1 MGVPPQPQKG
11 AQKKEE
17 RKRTLPASSSKEGR
31 PKENK
36 REPASLTQEEAPKE
50 KKREPASSTQEEAP
64 KEKKRE
70 PASSTQEEAPKEK
83 KREPASST
91 QEEAPKE
98 NKREPTS
105 STQERGPKESKRE
118 PLPKLEPAAA
128 EYFRRAHET
137 LKSGFDSDEE
147 KALFVSN
154 VLVEAEAVALPLA
167 LDTAGSLLLQALLPS
182 ASAPSLS
189 RLLRAFLPALRLA
202 ACHPC
207 GAHILEAALLR
218 APVLISEGAE
228 DAEELE
234 DQVLELARAV
244 QEELPTFALDTH
256 ASFMVRTLLQVL
268 GGVRV
273 RSDGGRG
280 LPVSG
285 SSFSRAKKA
294 KLESDGPSEFEVP
307 ETFQSLLGEFKG
319 SFQEHIPSF
328 ITNKYFSLCLQ
339 VALEVLHRKLPADCS
354 ELCHSMIG
362 YLSSRNVSPG
372 QRLIAFTMTHR
383 RTLER
388 PEYHHLVGKPKTKSP
403 VWMHFGLPADESDRL
418 VVHNIAICK
427 ICLHSVSVKGGNT
440 TNLTSHLKLHHPQKF
455 KELPSSSVGVSDH
468 SCNNADDPPA
478 AAAAAAVSASE
489 PAKTHVEIP
498 RKRQK
503 TLLDFQP
510 LSFETPR
517 SCSQAIT
524 EYLATCMQSYNI
536 VDHPKFIQMVNTL
549 NPRYQLPSRKY
560 FATKGVPTL
569 YNDTVEK
576 MRREIGRVKE
586 SELVI
591 TTDCWTSVGGTPFLA
606 VTVHFISDE
615 WKLINAFLGCKHFL
629 KDHTSDNLCEM
640 LADTLSEWDI
650 DVKNI
655 FCSTTDDNGAIL
667 KAVRQLGLE
676 YISCFAQNINTG
688 VGRALN
694 LTPLRRAIVRLK
706 SLQNT
711 ICHSWK
717 MRRDLG
723 KAQELLQMEKV
734 SLPSACP
741 TKWWSV
747 LKLCRRF
754 LENQLPVCKML
765 MDYPSKKHLM
775 LEGCDVSA
783 VQDFVSAATLLEDIT
798 TTLSGSSCVTASSVL
813 PLYRQIKK
821 RLQPEE
827 GDSALLQDIKQEILG
842 ALSEKYENGPMVTT
856 LGLASL
862 CDPRF
867 RLRFLESPEAVRQE
881 AIQKMA
887 DLHAGSLSEEPDA
900 QPDTPKKEGLAKIFD
915 LEEEE
920 DLSGDGF
927 EPLSVLKAEKEL
939 KGYMAMPRVNF
950 DDSPLMWWK
959 TNEAFFPMLKVL
971 AKRFLAIPGTSV
983 SSESVF
989 STAGNVLQKQKSSL
1003 LPENAEM
1010 QIFLAKNINFV

>member
-1 MGVPPQPQKG
+1 MVFSLSFQLRCSQKLNRQVCVLRRPCSPAMGVPPQPQKG

-36 REPASLTQEEAPKE
+36 REPASSTQEGQPKE
-50 KKREPASSTQEEAP
+50 NKREPASSTQEG
-64 KEKKRE
+64 
-70 PASSTQEEAPKEK
+70 Q
-83 KREPASST
+83 
-91 QEEAPKE
+91 PKE
-98 NKREPTS
+98 NKREPAS

-234 DQVLELARAV
+234 DQVLELARAM
-244 QEELPTFALDTH
+244 QEELPTFAQDIH
-256 ASFMVRTLLQVL
+256 ASFVVRTLLQVL

-280 LPVSG
+280 LPGSG

-403 VWMHFGLPADESDRL
+403 VWVHFGLPADESDRL

-455 KELPSSSVGVSDH
+455 KELPSSSAGISDH

-478 AAAAAAVSASE
+478 AAAAAVSTSE
-489 PAKTHVEIP
+489 PAKTTAEIP

-827 GDSALLQDIKQEILG
+827 GDSTLLQDIKQEILG

-867 RLRFLESPEAVRQE
+867 RLRFLESPEAIRQE

-887 DLHAGSLSEEPDA
+887 DLHAGSLSEEPDT

-971 AKRFLAIPGTSV
+971 ARRFLAIPGTSV

>member
-1 MGVPPQPQKG
+1 MVFSLSFQLRCSQKLNRQVCVLRRPCSPAMGVPPQPQKG

-36 REPASLTQEEAPKE
+36 REPASSTQEGQPKE
-50 KKREPASSTQEEAP
+50 NKREPASSTQEG
-64 KEKKRE
+64 
-70 PASSTQEEAPKEK
+70 Q
-83 KREPASST
+83 
-91 QEEAPKE
+91 PKE
-98 NKREPTS
+98 NKREPAS

-234 DQVLELARAV
+234 DQVLELARAM
-244 QEELPTFALDTH
+244 QEELPTFAQDIH
-256 ASFMVRTLLQVL
+256 ASFVVRTLLQVL

-280 LPVSG
+280 LPGSG
-285 SSFSRAKKA
+285 
-294 KLESDGPSEFEVP
+294 
-307 ETFQSLLGEFKG
+307 
-319 SFQEHIPSF
+319 F

-403 VWMHFGLPADESDRL
+403 VWVHFGLPADESDRL

-455 KELPSSSVGVSDH
+455 KELPSSSAGISDH

-478 AAAAAAVSASE
+478 AAAAAVSTSE
-489 PAKTHVEIP
+489 PAKTTAEIP

-827 GDSALLQDIKQEILG
+827 GDSTLLQDIKQEILG

-867 RLRFLESPEAVRQE
+867 RLRFLESPEAIRQE

-887 DLHAGSLSEEPDA
+887 DLHAGSLSEEPDT

-971 AKRFLAIPGTSV
+971 ARRFLAIPGTSV